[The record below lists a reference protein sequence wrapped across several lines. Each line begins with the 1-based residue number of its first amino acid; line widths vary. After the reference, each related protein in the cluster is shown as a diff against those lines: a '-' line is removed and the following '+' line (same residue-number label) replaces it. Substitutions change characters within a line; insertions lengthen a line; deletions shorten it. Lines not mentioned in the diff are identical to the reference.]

1 MRGLPVKP
9 LSNASELLKRI
20 ENGEGGMLRALSL
33 DGPATARLRISVQD
47 RQRGFD
53 WIDLE
58 FEMSEITDARL
69 VDDKTLAMIDTDD
82 GLTIVLENGKW
93 GIGIGRYHSL
103 EALKS
108 SALYLVGG
116 GLKYEEMPFSG

>member
-1 MRGLPVKP
+1 MRGVPVKP
-9 LSNASELLKRI
+9 LANASELLKRI
-20 ENGEGGMLRALSL
+20 ENGEGAMLRSLSL
-33 DGPATARLRISVQD
+33 DGPATARLRVSVQD
-47 RQRGFD
+47 KHRGFD

-58 FEMSEITDARL
+58 FEISGITDARL
-69 VDDKTLAMIDTDD
+69 VDDNTLAMIDTDD
-82 GLTIVLENGKW
+82 GLSIVCENGKW
-93 GIGIGRYHSL
+93 GIGIGRFHGL